1 MNTQD
6 RDLARSYAEAFYA
19 AAFERWLRV
28 LSGAADALAL
38 DDSLVERI
46 QAEQTDFDTRKALL
60 DGLLPADADLPVRN
74 LLYTLVQRGDL
85 GLLRDIIG
93 LLAAAV
99 ARGREVTTPVEVVS
113 AVPLTA
119 EERAALTQKLTDQY
133 GSGLEFTYRV
143 DPTIL
148 GGLILRVG
156 DKLIDGSVAG
166 KLAAMKQALGV
177 TVVQGEG

>member
-1 MNTQD
+1 MISSWVTDSAPWRTDVPMVDTLRYTLTIVTSFVPAGLILANTVSLSVGAVQI
-6 RDLARSYAEAFYA
+6 AR
-19 AAFERWLRV
+19 
-28 LSGAADALAL
+28 
-38 DDSLVERI
+38 
-46 QAEQTDFDTRKALL
+46 FD
-60 DGLLPADADLPVRN
+60 
-74 LLYTLVQRGDL
+74 TLVQRGDL